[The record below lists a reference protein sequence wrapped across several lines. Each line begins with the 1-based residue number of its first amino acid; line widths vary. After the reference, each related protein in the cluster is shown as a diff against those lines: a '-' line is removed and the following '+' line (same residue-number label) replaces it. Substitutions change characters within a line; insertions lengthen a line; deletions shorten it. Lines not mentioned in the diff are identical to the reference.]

1 MHFLFALFSVVSFR
15 QGEAGEIG
23 KKTIQGSFFFKLLPE
38 NEHVNGKSP
47 NPSSN
52 SSFFHCHVNFRGST
66 HFGGIK
72 FDASVAGNFEGFTY
86 NWYSYIVGVGCIQG
100 PWNGKF
106 LLQCG
111 SGPLMVIVI
120 FRVFPY
126 ITYIVLDVWV
136 SNKIIP

>member
-23 KKTIQGSFFFKLLPE
+23 KKTIQGSFFLNYSQKTNMSME
-38 NEHVNGKSP
+38 NHRIHLQIAV
-47 NPSSN
+47 
-52 SSFFHCHVNFRGST
+52 FFHCHVNFRGST